1 MATSKSPFALAE
13 RYIELRRICAPR
25 SWGDLMI
32 RINEMILTP
41 LITIFFVLADKFEW
55 MSVIP
60 AVMSTYRVWSEW
72 IEFSTLRFQM
82 QQMYLTTMKTGGPFI
97 VTNDPDYLPYVY
109 ADAVVRHD
117 MHRQGSATDRPQGAP
132 WTRTR

>member
-1 MATSKSPFALAE
+1 MATSKSPFATAE

-41 LITIFFVLADKFEW
+41 LITIFFILFDKFEF

-60 AVMSTYRVWSEW
+60 AAMSTYRVWSEW
-72 IEFSTLRFQM
+72 IEFSNLRFQM

-117 MHRQGSATDRPQGAP
+117 MLRQDSATER
-132 WTRTR
+132 R

>member
-1 MATSKSPFALAE
+1 MATSKSPFATAE

-41 LITIFFVLADKFEW
+41 LITIFFILFDKFEL

-60 AVMSTYRVWSEW
+60 AAMSTYRVWSEW
-72 IEFSTLRFQM
+72 IEFSNLRFVM

-109 ADAVVRHD
+109 ADAVVRHE
-117 MHRQGSATDRPQGAP
+117 MRRQGSAAER
-132 WTRTR
+132 R

>member
-1 MATSKSPFALAE
+1 MATSKSPFAIAE

-41 LITIFFVLADKFEW
+41 LITIFFVLVDKFDLF
-55 MSVIP
+55 SVLP
-60 AVMSTYRVWSEW
+60 AAISTYRVWSEW

-117 MHRQGSATDRPQGAP
+117 MRRQGSATDRPTEEP
-132 WTRTR
+132 LMRRR

>member
-1 MATSKSPFALAE
+1 
-13 RYIELRRICAPR
+13 
-25 SWGDLMI
+25 MI

-41 LITIFFVLADKFEW
+41 LITIFFILFDKFEL
-55 MSVIP
+55 MSVLP
-60 AVMSTYRVWSEW
+60 AAMTTYRVWNEW
-72 IEFSTLRFQM
+72 IEFSNLRFQM

-117 MHRQGSATDRPQGAP
+117 MRRQGSATGRPKEEP
-132 WTRTR
+132 LTRRR

>member
-13 RYIELRRICAPR
+13 RYIQLRRLCAPQ

-41 LITIFFVLADKFEW
+41 LITIFFLLADKFDW
-55 MSVIP
+55 MTVIP
-60 AVMSTYRVWSEW
+60 AALSTYRVWSEW
-72 IEFSTLRFQM
+72 IEFSDLRFQM
-82 QQMYLTTMKTGGPFI
+82 QDMYLTTMKSGGPHI

-117 MHRQGSATDRPQGAP
+117 MRRQGSGSVRPQGEP
-132 WTRTR
+132 LTRRG

>member
-1 MATSKSPFALAE
+1 MATSKSPFATAE
-13 RYIELRRICAPR
+13 RYIQLRRLCAPR

-41 LITIFFVLADKFEW
+41 LITIFFVLVDKFDLF
-55 MSVIP
+55 SVLP
-60 AVMSTYRVWSEW
+60 AAISTYRVWSEW

-109 ADAVVRHD
+109 ADAVVRHE
-117 MHRQGSATDRPQGAP
+117 MRRQGSATERPTEEP
-132 WTRTR
+132 LTRRR